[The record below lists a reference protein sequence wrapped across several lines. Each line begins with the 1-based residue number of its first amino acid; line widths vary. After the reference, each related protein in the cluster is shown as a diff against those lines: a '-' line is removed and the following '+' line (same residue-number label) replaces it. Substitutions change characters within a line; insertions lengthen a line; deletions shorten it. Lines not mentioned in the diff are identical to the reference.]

1 MLKPNSSKKLTVEFH
16 KIPLGHLFHFKKKKK
31 SIFYFLE
38 EVQILERL
46 LLVMRYIGCQI
57 SVLTC
62 L

>member
-16 KIPLGHLFHFKKKKK
+16 KIPLGHLFHLKKK

-57 SVLTC
+57 SVITC